1 MPGPQGLKPN
11 VYVALGG
18 PAEAGPC
25 LALLPVVNF
34 QLTTCVYE
42 DVRESLARVARRGAA
57 LLLLLAGGQISVAA
71 IPAASG
77 PNTRSVAALV
87 NVTLVP
93 MEREGLLSGQTVIVR
108 GGRIAEIGPA
118 STIAIPAGATVVDGT
133 GRYLTPGLADMHV
146 HLDSLVQARPNFG
159 DAPLFLA
166 YGITTVLNLRGEPEH
181 LGWRQRIR
189 NGELLAPNLYTSGEF
204 INEPRERTPAEVE
217 AEVVSQ
223 FRAGYD
229 VIKYHQI
236 VDAEG
241 RYLTTSGLSR
251 AAYMRMNEVA
261 QRLGIPLLGHAPIH
275 LGLNALLE
283 AHQSLAHVG
292 EFIPLYFL
300 PSEPK
305 EMNLLFLVGAGAL
318 LFLLISCATWAA
330 FGIVRRA
337 RNPGSA
343 GCAAQVFRTRK
354 IVFAFT
360 AFAAASMV
368 LSMLLILSGNM
379 PLLILATILL
389 LVMAVL
395 AIGMVI
401 AVATCWR
408 KCAPSAGTKLHFGLL
423 TIALVAFLSATAY
436 WLPILWRSSDAQ
448 VARVAGSARS
458 AGIWVETTLNLYD
471 GMSRQQRMKLLQ
483 DPAFKAL
490 SPDIR
495 EDWTAVAGQDLL
507 PRWQMIVFRNWPNFT
522 RRLTSAL
529 HKAGVPLLLGT
540 DALGAPLATPGTS
553 AHQELRLLVESG
565 MTPYEALR
573 TATVNP
579 AKFLGKENEFGTIT
593 VGKRADLLLV
603 SANPLVDIRA
613 LQSPVGVMVRGQWLP
628 AEKLQDM
635 LGALAH

>member
-1 MPGPQGLKPN
+1 M
-11 VYVALGG
+11 
-18 PAEAGPC
+18 
-25 LALLPVVNF
+25 
-34 QLTTCVYE
+34 
-42 DVRESLARVARRGAA
+42 RESLARAACRWAA
-57 LLLLLAGGQISVAA
+57 LWLLLAAGQISVVA
-71 IPAASG
+71 IPTAPG
-77 PNTRSVAALV
+77 PDAPPITVVV

-93 MEREGLLSGQTVIVR
+93 MDHEGLLPGQTVIIR

-118 STIAIPAGATVVDGT
+118 STMTLPAGAIVVDGT

-146 HLDSLVQARPNFG
+146 HLDSFVQARPNFG

-181 LGWRQRIR
+181 LAWRQRIG
-189 NGELLAPNLYTSGEF
+189 NGELLAPNLYSSGEF
-204 INEPRERTPAEVE
+204 INEPRERTPEEVE
-217 AEVVSQ
+217 GEVISQ

-261 QRLGIPLLGHAPIH
+261 RRLGIPLLGHAPIH

-292 EFIPLYFL
+292 ELIPLYFL
-300 PSEPK
+300 PPEPK
-305 EMNLLFLVGAGAL
+305 DMN
-318 LFLLISCATWAA
+318 LFLLVSAVALLLLLIRCATWAA
-330 FGIVRRA
+330 FGIARRA
-337 RNPGSA
+337 RNLSSA
-343 GCAAQVFRTRK
+343 VCPAHVSRTRR
-354 IVFAFT
+354 IVFAFS
-360 AFAAASMV
+360 AFAIVCML
-368 LSMLLILSGNM
+368 LSILLILSGNM
-379 PLLILATILL
+379 PLLILATIIL

-395 AIGMVI
+395 AIAMVI

-408 KCAPSAGTKLHFGLL
+408 KCAFSVGTKLHFALL
-423 TIALVAFLSATAY
+423 IVAVVAFLSAASY

-448 VARVAGSARS
+448 VARVAGSARG

-471 GMSRQQRMKLLQ
+471 GMSRQQRVTLLQ

-495 EDWTAVAGQDLL
+495 EDWTAAAGQDLL
-507 PRWQMIVFRNWPNFT
+507 PRWQMIVFRNYPNFT

-540 DALGAPLATPGTS
+540 DALGAPLAIPGAS
-553 AHQELRLLVESG
+553 AHQELQLLVESG
-565 MTPYEALR
+565 LTPYEALR

-579 AKFLGKENEFGTIT
+579 AKFLGKEDEFGTIT

-603 SANPLVDIRA
+603 SANPLVDIHT
-613 LQSPVGVMVRGQWLP
+613 LQNPVGVMVRGQWLP

>member
-1 MPGPQGLKPN
+1 M
-11 VYVALGG
+11 
-18 PAEAGPC
+18 
-25 LALLPVVNF
+25 
-34 QLTTCVYE
+34 
-42 DVRESLARVARRGAA
+42 RESLARAARRCAA
-57 LLLLLAGGQISVAA
+57 LLLLLAAVRTSVVATST
-71 IPAASG
+71 PSG
-77 PNTRSVAALV
+77 PNAPPVTAVV

-93 MEREGLLSGQTVIVR
+93 MDREGLLPGQTVIVR

-118 STIAIPAGATVVDGT
+118 RTMTLPPSAIVVDGT

-146 HLDSLVQARPNFG
+146 HLDSFVQARPNFG

-181 LGWRQRIR
+181 LAWRQRIG
-189 NGELLAPNLYTSGEF
+189 NGELLAPNLYSSGEF
-204 INEPRERTPAEVE
+204 INEPRERTPEEVE
-217 AEVVSQ
+217 GEVISQ

-261 QRLGIPLLGHAPIH
+261 RRLGIPLLGHAPIH

-292 EFIPLYFL
+292 ELIPLYFL
-300 PSEPK
+300 PPEPK
-305 EMNLLFLVGAGAL
+305 DMN
-318 LFLLISCATWAA
+318 LFLLVSSVALLLLLIRCATWAA

-337 RNPGSA
+337 RNLSSA
-343 GCAAQVFRTRK
+343 VCPAHVSRTRK

-360 AFAAASMV
+360 VFAMASMV
-368 LSMLLILSGNM
+368 LSILLILSGNL
-379 PLLILATILL
+379 PLLIMATAIL

-408 KCAPSAGTKLHFGLL
+408 KCAPSAGTKLHFVSL
-423 TIALVAFLSATAY
+423 TIAVAAFLSATAY

-448 VARVAGSARS
+448 VARVAGSARG

-471 GMSRQQRMKLLQ
+471 GMSRQQRVKLLQ
-483 DPAFKAL
+483 DPAYKAL

-495 EDWTAVAGQDLL
+495 EDWAAAAGQDLL
-507 PRWQMIVFRNWPNFT
+507 PRWQMIVFRNYPNFT
-522 RRLTSAL
+522 RRLTTAL

-540 DALGAPLATPGTS
+540 DALGAPLAIPGAS
-553 AHQELRLLVESG
+553 AHQELQLLVESG
-565 MTPYEALR
+565 LTPYEALR

-579 AKFLGKENEFGTIT
+579 AKFLGKEDEFGTIT

-603 SANPLVDIRA
+603 SANPLVDIHA
-613 LQSPVGVMVRGQWLP
+613 LQNPVGVMVRGQWLP

>member
-1 MPGPQGLKPN
+1 M
-11 VYVALGG
+11 
-18 PAEAGPC
+18 
-25 LALLPVVNF
+25 NF
-34 QLTTCVYE
+34 QRTACVYE
-42 DVRESLARVARRGAA
+42 DMRESLARAACRWAA
-57 LLLLLAGGQISVAA
+57 LWLLLAAGQISVVA
-71 IPAASG
+71 IPTAPG
-77 PNTRSVAALV
+77 PDAPPITVVV

-93 MEREGLLSGQTVIVR
+93 MDHEGLLPGQTVIIR

-118 STIAIPAGATVVDGT
+118 STMTLPAGAIVVDGT

-146 HLDSLVQARPNFG
+146 HLDSFVQARPNFG

-181 LGWRQRIR
+181 LAWRQRIG
-189 NGELLAPNLYTSGEF
+189 NGELLAPNLYSSGEF
-204 INEPRERTPAEVE
+204 INEPRERTPEEVE
-217 AEVVSQ
+217 GEVISQ

-261 QRLGIPLLGHAPIH
+261 RRLGIPLLGHAPIH

-292 EFIPLYFL
+292 ELIPLYFL
-300 PSEPK
+300 PPEPK
-305 EMNLLFLVGAGAL
+305 DMN
-318 LFLLISCATWAA
+318 LFLLVSAVALLLLLIRCATWAA
-330 FGIVRRA
+330 FGIARRA
-337 RNPGSA
+337 RNLSSA
-343 GCAAQVFRTRK
+343 VCPAHVSRTRR
-354 IVFAFT
+354 IVFAFS
-360 AFAAASMV
+360 AFAIVCML
-368 LSMLLILSGNM
+368 LSILLILSGNM
-379 PLLILATILL
+379 PLLILATIIL

-395 AIGMVI
+395 AIAMVI

-408 KCAPSAGTKLHFGLL
+408 KCAFSVGTKLHFALL
-423 TIALVAFLSATAY
+423 IVAVVAFLSAASY

-448 VARVAGSARS
+448 VARVAGSARG

-471 GMSRQQRMKLLQ
+471 GMSRQQRVTLLQ

-495 EDWTAVAGQDLL
+495 EDWTAAAGQDLL
-507 PRWQMIVFRNWPNFT
+507 PRWQMIVFRNYPNFT

-540 DALGAPLATPGTS
+540 DALGAPLAIPGAS
-553 AHQELRLLVESG
+553 AHQELQLLVESG
-565 MTPYEALR
+565 LTPYEALR

-579 AKFLGKENEFGTIT
+579 AKFLGKEDEFGTIT

-603 SANPLVDIRA
+603 SANPLVDIHT
-613 LQSPVGVMVRGQWLP
+613 LQNPVGVMVRGQWLP

>member
-1 MPGPQGLKPN
+1 
-11 VYVALGG
+11 V
-18 PAEAGPC
+18 
-25 LALLPVVNF
+25 
-34 QLTTCVYE
+34 
-42 DVRESLARVARRGAA
+42 
-57 LLLLLAGGQISVAA
+57 
-71 IPAASG
+71 
-77 PNTRSVAALV
+77 V

-93 MEREGLLSGQTVIVR
+93 MDHEGLLPGQTVIIR

-118 STIAIPAGATVVDGT
+118 STMTLPAGAIVVDGT

-146 HLDSLVQARPNFG
+146 HLDSFVQARPNFG

-181 LGWRQRIR
+181 LAWRQRIG
-189 NGELLAPNLYTSGEF
+189 NGELLAPNLYSSGEF
-204 INEPRERTPAEVE
+204 INEPRERTPEEVE
-217 AEVVSQ
+217 GEVISQ

-261 QRLGIPLLGHAPIH
+261 RRLGIPLLGHAPIH

-292 EFIPLYFL
+292 ELIPLYFL
-300 PSEPK
+300 PPEPK
-305 EMNLLFLVGAGAL
+305 DMN
-318 LFLLISCATWAA
+318 LFLLVSAVALLLLLIRCATWAA
-330 FGIVRRA
+330 FGIARRA
-337 RNPGSA
+337 RNLSSA
-343 GCAAQVFRTRK
+343 VCPAHVSRTRR
-354 IVFAFT
+354 IVFAFS
-360 AFAAASMV
+360 AFAIVCML
-368 LSMLLILSGNM
+368 LSILLILSGNM
-379 PLLILATILL
+379 PLLILATIIL

-395 AIGMVI
+395 AIAMVI

-408 KCAPSAGTKLHFGLL
+408 KCAFSVGTKLHFALL
-423 TIALVAFLSATAY
+423 IVAVVAFLSAASY

-448 VARVAGSARS
+448 VARVAGSARG

-471 GMSRQQRMKLLQ
+471 GMSRQQRVTLLQ

-495 EDWTAVAGQDLL
+495 EDWTAAAGQDLL
-507 PRWQMIVFRNWPNFT
+507 PRWQMIVFRNYPNFT

-540 DALGAPLATPGTS
+540 DALGAPLAIPGAS
-553 AHQELRLLVESG
+553 AHQELQLLVESG
-565 MTPYEALR
+565 LTPYEALR

-579 AKFLGKENEFGTIT
+579 AKFLGKEDEFGTIT

-603 SANPLVDIRA
+603 SANPLVDIHT
-613 LQSPVGVMVRGQWLP
+613 LQNPVGVMVRGQWLP